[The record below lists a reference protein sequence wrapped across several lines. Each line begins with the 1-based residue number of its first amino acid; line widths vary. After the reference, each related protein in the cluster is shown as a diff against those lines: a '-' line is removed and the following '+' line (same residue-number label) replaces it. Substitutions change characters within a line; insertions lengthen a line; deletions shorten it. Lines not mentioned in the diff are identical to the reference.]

1 MPNPTPCSRNGRDLR
16 SASLEVQIMRK
27 TNLVCGGQSLIETV
41 LILPFLLTIVLNAV
55 NFAYF
60 FLMALNITSASR
72 SAATYSV
79 MGGATPAAIALPKAG
94 PNTTATTVSYLAYQD
109 LTGAVYAPY
118 SNAGVQ
124 VCSTAATSPPSVL
137 SAGTLNER
145 TPCAS
150 FGSVGSFRAS
160 QPDPELNSS
169 NTAPAFLLNRV
180 DVAYRFSPPIPLS
193 PFNIIVLASPICSSS
208 QGTVTCTF
216 YRHAVMREMQ

>member
-1 MPNPTPCSRNGRDLR
+1 MRFG
-16 SASLEVQIMRK
+16 SLKVGVMKKKNI
-27 TNLVCGGQSLIETV
+27 VCGDSGQSLIETV
-41 LILPFLLTIVLNAV
+41 LFLPFLLTIVLNAV

-72 SAATYSV
+72 SAAIYSV

-94 PNTTATTVSYLAYQD
+94 PNTTTTTVSYLAYQD

-118 SNAGVQ
+118 GNAGVQ
-124 VCSTAATSPPSVL
+124 VCSSAATSPPSVL
-137 SAGTLNER
+137 SSGTLTQR

-150 FGSVGSFRAS
+150 FGSVGTFQAS
-160 QPDPELNSS
+160 QPDPELNAS
-169 NTAPAFLLNRV
+169 NTVPAFLLNRV

-193 PFNIIVLASPICSSS
+193 PFNIFVLANPICSSTG
-208 QGTVTCTF
+208 GTVTCTF

>member
-1 MPNPTPCSRNGRDLR
+1 
-16 SASLEVQIMRK
+16 MRK
-27 TNLVCGGQSLIETV
+27 KNPVRGESGQSLIETV
-41 LILPFLLTIVLNAV
+41 LILPFLLTLVLNAV

-79 MGGATPAAIALPKAG
+79 MGGATPAAIALPKGG
-94 PNTTATTVSYLAYQD
+94 PNTTANTVSFLAYQD

-124 VCSTAATSPPSVL
+124 VCSTAVTSPPSVL
-137 SAGTLNER
+137 NPGTLNQK

-150 FGSVGSFRAS
+150 FGSVGSFQAS
-160 QPDPELNSS
+160 EPDPELNSS

-193 PFNIIVLASPICSSS
+193 PFNIIVLASPICTSS
-208 QGTVTCTF
+208 QGIVTCTF

>member
-1 MPNPTPCSRNGRDLR
+1 
-16 SASLEVQIMRK
+16 MRK
-27 TNLVCGGQSLIETV
+27 TNPIRGESGQSLIETV
-41 LILPFLLTIVLNAV
+41 LILPFLLTVVLNAV

-94 PNTTATTVSYLAYQD
+94 PNTTASTVSYLAYQD

-118 SNAGVQ
+118 SHAGVQ
-124 VCSTAATSPPSVL
+124 VCSTAVTNPPSVL
-137 SAGTLNER
+137 NAGTLNQR

-150 FGSVGSFRAS
+150 FGPVGSFQAS

-193 PFNIIVLASPICSSS
+193 PFNIIVLAGPICTSS
-208 QGTVTCTF
+208 QGIVTCTF